1 MKHLIPKDI
10 PLNMKLKESESE
22 APLSFWPFVR
32 MTAPVFL
39 FGVILPFTD
48 IVTDLR
54 LILRLYIGV
63 TGCGGDGDTGWQCWS
78 SHVSTYCQEHPEEC
92 KTVKHPIFET
102 LLLGKKIF

>member
-1 MKHLIPKDI
+1 MQKDI
-10 PLNMKLKESESE
+10 SPKMKSKSE

-63 TGCGGDGDTGWQCWS
+63 TGCRGGDTGWQCWS
-78 SHVSTYCQEHPEEC
+78 SPVNTYCQENPGEC
-92 KTVKHPIFET
+92 KTVKHPIFAT
-102 LLLGKKIF
+102 MFLGRKIF